1 MHSTVWTAHAPLFL
15 PHAAAVP
22 TNGRSIST
30 HSKAATR
37 ANLISGYAV
46 LPDGKNRPFHI
57 ETEQQG
63 DGYAAMTAALE
74 QGLKQAAQQMVE

>member
-22 TNGRSIST
+22 TNGRSIDAFQGSYT
-30 HSKAATR
+30 GKT
-37 ANLISGYAV
+37 LISGYAV
-46 LPDGKNRPFHI
+46 LPDGTNRPFHI